1 MHKDILDVFYNC
13 LIKEASVGSVDCYFT
28 YNMRFDTVIR
38 EDDVSLI
45 KEEDQ
50 DNLLVPTLMIKD
62 KKEFNSLLNEYVELA
77 LKFYDDYCFPE
88 EVRYCNYM
96 ENELGISKEKMIMT
110 LLWSN
115 AVSEDF
121 NDPCNFLRKRIAF
134 FDLGVME
141 KYLNESVI
149 SYSEV
154 LNADISVRVLKN
166 GLESET
172 PYSLRVRLLDPV
184 NEVDIYEFPRVYF
197 GIYDNSGY
205 VYAIQNSKDRL
216 IREAYVKK
224 FDRLMY
230 KVNDGLDV
238 KVDNNINYGSGN
250 LKDITPNA
258 VVSANVLMGLFNLN
272 NINKIIIP
280 SILISRWN
288 AKMLVLDKLKKRGKK
303 TSEEIKDAY
312 DKYLYL
318 QTNLTEKFLR
328 TFRRIAYHHSSV
340 MVRSYPYDF
349 NSSLELGII
358 DEVDVCN
365 NKLLEETYN
374 FETNDLKRAR

>member
-1 MHKDILDVFYNC
+1 VYKDILDVFYNC
-13 LIKEASVGSVDCYFT
+13 LIKEACLGSVDCYFT

-45 KEEDQ
+45 GEEEE

-62 KKEFNSLLNEYVELA
+62 KENFNCLLKEYVELA

-88 EVRYCNYM
+88 EVRDCNYSD
-96 ENELGISKEKMIMT
+96 NELGVSKEKMIMT

-115 AVSEDF
+115 ATSEDF
-121 NDPCNFLRKRIAF
+121 NDPCIFLRKRIAF
-134 FDLGVME
+134 FDLVGME
-141 KYLNESVI
+141 KYLEESVV

-154 LNADISVRVLKN
+154 LDSYLSIKVLKN

-172 PYSLRVRLLDPV
+172 PYSLRVRLL
-184 NEVDIYEFPRVYF
+184 NQTSEVEIYEFPRAYF

-216 IREAYVKK
+216 IRENFTKK

-238 KVDNNINYGSGN
+238 KVDNDINYGIGN

-258 VVSANVLMGLFNLN
+258 VVSANILMGLFKLN
-272 NINKIIIP
+272 NINRVIIP

-288 AKMLVLDKLKKRGKK
+288 AKMLVLDKWKKKGKK
-303 TSEEIKDAY
+303 TLEEINDVY

-318 QTNLTEKFLR
+318 QSNLTEKFLR

-358 DEVDVCN
+358 DTIDVCN

-374 FETNDLKRAR
+374 FESQDLKKTR